1 MVEWNIIV
9 YVHIRKKVKIG
20 RSVFLLLLFSLLM
33 LLLAAGDFDQV
44 IKRKSTERIAHRLL
58 SLMLSVF
65 S

>member
-9 YVHIRKKVKIG
+9 YVHIRKKVNIG